1 MTWLAGFAA
10 LLACVGVGQALA
22 GWWAVRRFR
31 AAPPPPMPLG
41 ALGQLPGITVLKP
54 LHGDE
59 ALLEAAL
66 ASLCMQD
73 YPQFQV
79 VFGVHGPADPALA
92 VVRRLQ
98 ARFAGCDIAVVVDA
112 TRHGR
117 NGKVSNLINMLP
129 SARHD
134 VLVIADSDV
143 HAAPDY
149 LRQVVAALAQPG
161 TGLVTTL
168 YTGLAA
174 EPNLAGWLGA
184 SGITHG
190 FLPGALL
197 ARDMGRQ
204 DCLGATMALR
214 RETLAA
220 IGGLPALA
228 DHLADDAVLGRK
240 VGALGLA
247 VRLAST
253 VPATTVAETGL
264 GDLLRHELRW
274 ARTIRALVPWAFLLS
289 GVQYKL
295 AWAALAMLLSG
306 FAPWSVAI
314 FLAVWAASAA
324 VARGIDAELV
334 TGTVAA
340 GARPTAAPLGLLPLR
355 DVLSLVVLLAAFMGR
370 EVRWRGQVMR
380 AERAAGT

>member
-1 MTWLAGFAA
+1 MAWLAVFAG
-10 LLACVGVGQALA
+10 LLACAGMGQALA

-31 AAPPPPMPLG
+31 VAAPPPMPPG
-41 ALGQLPGITVLKP
+41 RLPGVTVLKP

-59 ALLEAAL
+59 ALLEPAL
-66 ASLCMQD
+66 ASICAQD
-73 YPQFQV
+73 YPRYQV

-92 VVRRLQ
+92 VVQRLQ
-98 ARFAGCDIAVVVDA
+98 ARFTGCEITVVVDA
-112 TRHGR
+112 TRHGC
-117 NGKVSNLINMLP
+117 NGKISNLINMLP
-129 SARHD
+129 AARHD
-134 VLVIADSDV
+134 LLVIADSDV

-174 EPNLAGWLGA
+174 APGLAGSLGA

-197 ARDMGRQ
+197 ARDLGRQ

-220 IGGLPALA
+220 IGGLSVLA

-240 VGALGLA
+240 VTALGLA
-247 VRLAST
+247 VRLAAT

-264 GDLLRHELRW
+264 GELLRHELRW
-274 ARTIRALVPWAFLLS
+274 ARTIRALVPWAFLAS
-289 GVQYKL
+289 GLQYKL
-295 AWAALAMLLSG
+295 AWAGLAMLLSG
-306 FAPWSVAI
+306 GATWAVVL
-314 FLAVWAASAA
+314 FLAIWAASAV
-324 VARGIDAELV
+324 VARGIDAALV
-334 TGTVAA
+334 TG
-340 GARPTAAPLGLLPLR
+340 ARATPAPLGLLPLR
-355 DVLSLVVLLAAFMGR
+355 DVLSLAVLVAAFMGR
-370 EVRWRGQVMR
+370 EVRWRGQVLR
-380 AERAAGT
+380 AERAAGV

>member
-1 MTWLAGFAA
+1 MNWLAVFAA
-10 LLACVGVGQALA
+10 LLACLGVGQTLA

-31 AAPPPPMPLG
+31 AAAPPPLG
-41 ALGQLPGITVLKP
+41 PLGQLPGVTVLKP

-59 ALLEAAL
+59 VLLEAAL
-66 ASLCMQD
+66 ASICAQD
-73 YPQFQV
+73 YPRFQV
-79 VFGVHGPADPALA
+79 VFGVQGSADPALA

-98 ARFAGCDIAVVVDA
+98 ARFAEVDIAVVVDA

-129 SARHD
+129 AARHD

-149 LRQVVAALAQPG
+149 LRQLVAALTQPG

-174 EPNLAGWLGA
+174 APSLVGWLGA

-197 ARDMGRQ
+197 ARDLGRQ

-240 VGALGLA
+240 VAGLGLA
-247 VRLAST
+247 VRLAAT

-274 ARTIRALVPWAFLLS
+274 ARTIRALVPWAFMASAL
-289 GVQYKL
+289 QYKL
-295 AWAALAMLLSG
+295 AWAGLAMLLSG
-306 FAPWSVAI
+306 GAAWALAL
-314 FLAVWAASAA
+314 FLAIWAASA
-324 VARGIDAELV
+324 VVVRGIDAALAPPGLL
-334 TGTVAA
+334 TGVRAT
-340 GARPTAAPLGLLPLR
+340 PAPLGLLPLR
-355 DVLSLVVLLAAFMGR
+355 DVLSLAVLVAAFMGR
-370 EVRWRGQVMR
+370 EVRWRGQALR

>member
-1 MTWLAGFAA
+1 MSWLAACAA

-22 GWWAVRRFR
+22 GWWAVRRFGAALPPTVPRGASGR
-31 AAPPPPMPLG
+31 A
-41 ALGQLPGITVLKP
+41 PGVTVLKP

-59 ALLEAAL
+59 PLLEAAL
-66 ASLCMQD
+66 ASICAQD
-73 YPQFQV
+73 YPLFQV
-79 VFGVHGPADPALA
+79 VFGVHGRADPALA

-129 SARHD
+129 AARHD

-149 LRQVVAALAQPG
+149 LRALVTALAQPG

-174 EPNLAGWLGA
+174 RPGLAGWLGA

-214 RETLAA
+214 RETLRA

-240 VGALGLA
+240 VAALGLA
-247 VRLAST
+247 VRLAAT

-264 GDLLRHELRW
+264 AALLRHELRW
-274 ARTIRALVPWAFLLS
+274 ARTIRALVPWAFMAS
-289 GVQYKL
+289 AVQYKL
-295 AWAALAMLLSG
+295 AWAGLAVLLSG
-306 FAPWSVAI
+306 GAAWSVAL
-314 FLAVWAASAA
+314 FLAAWAVSAA
-324 VARGIDAELV
+324 VARGIDAALATVLV
-334 TGTVAA
+334 A
-340 GARPTAAPLGLLPLR
+340 GAGATPASLGLLPLR
-355 DVLSLVVLLAAFMGR
+355 DALSLAVLVAAFMGR
-370 EVRWRGQVMR
+370 DVRWRGQVMR
-380 AERAAGT
+380 AERAAGA